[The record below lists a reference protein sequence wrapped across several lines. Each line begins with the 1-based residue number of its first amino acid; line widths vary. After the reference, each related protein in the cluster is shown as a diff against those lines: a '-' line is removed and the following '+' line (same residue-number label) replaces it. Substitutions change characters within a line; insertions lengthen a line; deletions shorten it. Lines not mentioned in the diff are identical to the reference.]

1 MTSQRTRDYELV
13 MVLTPEASDEE
24 AAAAVE
30 RVAEYITEH
39 GGSVSEQEG
48 WGVRRLAYP
57 IRRYQE
63 GNYMLTQFQLDSKEV
78 GELGRRLNASQDVLT
93 HLVTKV
99 DKSAK

>member
-1 MTSQRTRDYELV
+1 
-13 MVLTPEASDEE
+13 MVLTPEASEEE

-30 RVAEYITEH
+30 RVADFITDH
-39 GGSVSEQEG
+39 GGSVAEQEG

-63 GNYMLTQFQLDSKEV
+63 GNYVLTHFTLESKDV
-78 GELGRRLNASQDVLT
+78 GELDRRLSASQDVLT